1 MLTGCGLNY
10 KTFVQIS
17 FLIFQFDHFGRWV
30 PKKIF
35 YLDMLRFTKHNLQP
49 LVIYISW
56 FLQRKSQAYSL
67 TLFVIRAATLL
78 VHTCQDATF
87 GLITI
92 AINLLIH
99 PSHSKFS
106 VMFFYCLPYNSC
118 DGSLEDLVLD
128 QLANPWLIFFSIL
141 ITCLLDIL
149 PYLVS
154 HGNFEIVKVKIT
166 VICKLADAT
175 WLLYKIEFH
184 KSQKFHGFL
193 NVSIMEGNYCK

>member
-1 MLTGCGLNY
+1 MLNPGSKMLTGCGLNY
-10 KTFVQIS
+10 KTFVQIP

-30 PKKIF
+30 PKI
-35 YLDMLRFTKHNLQP
+35 YFTLICYDSRNNLQP

-128 QLANPWLIFFSIL
+128 QLANP
-141 ITCLLDIL
+141 
-149 PYLVS
+149 
-154 HGNFEIVKVKIT
+154 
-166 VICKLADAT
+166 
-175 WLLYKIEFH
+175 
-184 KSQKFHGFL
+184 
-193 NVSIMEGNYCK
+193 

>member
-1 MLTGCGLNY
+1 MLNPGSKMLTGCGLNY

-87 GLITI
+87 GLIHVTI

-99 PSHSKFS
+99 PSLQVLNNFFFTVCFTIL
-106 VMFFYCLPYNSC
+106 VMVVWRIWYWIN
-118 DGSLEDLVLD
+118 
-128 QLANPWLIFFSIL
+128 
-141 ITCLLDIL
+141 
-149 PYLVS
+149 
-154 HGNFEIVKVKIT
+154 
-166 VICKLADAT
+166 
-175 WLLYKIEFH
+175 
-184 KSQKFHGFL
+184 
-193 NVSIMEGNYCK
+193 

>member
-1 MLTGCGLNY
+1 MG
-10 KTFVQIS
+10 S
-17 FLIFQFDHFGRWV
+17 E
-30 PKKIF
+30 KIF
-35 YLDMLRFTKHNLQP
+35 YLDMLRFTKHNLLP

-106 VMFFYCLPYNSC
+106 VMFFYCLPNNSC

-128 QLANPWLIFFSIL
+128 QLANP
-141 ITCLLDIL
+141 
-149 PYLVS
+149 
-154 HGNFEIVKVKIT
+154 
-166 VICKLADAT
+166 
-175 WLLYKIEFH
+175 
-184 KSQKFHGFL
+184 
-193 NVSIMEGNYCK
+193 

>member
-1 MLTGCGLNY
+1 MLNPGSKMLTGCGLNY
-10 KTFVQIS
+10 KTFMQIS

-30 PKKIF
+30 PKK
-35 YLDMLRFTKHNLQP
+35 YLTLICYDSRNTNLQP
-49 LVIYISW
+49 LVVYISW

-128 QLANPWLIFFSIL
+128 QLANP
-141 ITCLLDIL
+141 
-149 PYLVS
+149 
-154 HGNFEIVKVKIT
+154 
-166 VICKLADAT
+166 
-175 WLLYKIEFH
+175 
-184 KSQKFHGFL
+184 
-193 NVSIMEGNYCK
+193 

>member
-1 MLTGCGLNY
+1 
-10 KTFVQIS
+10 
-17 FLIFQFDHFGRWV
+17 
-30 PKKIF
+30 
-35 YLDMLRFTKHNLQP
+35 MLRFTKHNLQP